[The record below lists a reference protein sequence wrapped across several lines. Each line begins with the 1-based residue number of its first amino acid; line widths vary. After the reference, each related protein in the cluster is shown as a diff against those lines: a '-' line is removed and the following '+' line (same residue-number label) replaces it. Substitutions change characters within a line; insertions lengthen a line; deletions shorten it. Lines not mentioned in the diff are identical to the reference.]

1 MSVVDPD
8 QKDWRLQAA
17 LELDDPKPLL
27 GGLLAR
33 LRGGPAVI
41 GEIESSVAPDVVI
54 THDGKLLFAYAAS
67 DSALA
72 GARTAIE
79 AALRNDGVAATIRVS
94 HWDDEL
100 DDWRQIDPP
109 LSDSER
115 RARERADRAGAA
127 TETRTLVVSV
137 GREIRSEF
145 ERSLQ
150 ISADELGVECK
161 LVEHPH
167 LLTTQVAFTVT
178 GARRKV
184 EEFAAGVQAEE
195 GATIRTEFGVM
206 SSPL

>member
-1 MSVVDPD
+1 MSVIDPD

-17 LELDDPKPLL
+17 LALDDPKPSL
-27 GGLLAR
+27 GGLLQR

-67 DSALA
+67 EPALVDARAAIESALREDA
-72 GARTAIE
+72 VG
-79 AALRNDGVAATIRVS
+79 ATIRVS

-109 LSDSER
+109 PSESEQ
-115 RARERADRAGAA
+115 RARERSDRAAAA
-127 TETRTLVVSV
+127 TETRTLAVSV

-150 ISADELGVECK
+150 ISAAELGVECEI
-161 LVEHPH
+161 VEHPH
-167 LLTTQVAFTVT
+167 LLSTQVAFTVT
-178 GARRKV
+178 GPRRKV
-184 EEFAAGVQAEE
+184 EEFASGLRAEE
-195 GATIRTEFGVM
+195 RATIRTEYGVM

>member
-1 MSVVDPD
+1 MSIVDPD

-17 LELDDPKPLL
+17 LALDDPKPSLGSLL
-27 GGLLAR
+27 QR

-41 GEIESSVAPDVVI
+41 GEIESSVSPDVVI

-67 DSALA
+67 APALARARAAIESAL
-72 GARTAIE
+72 RE
-79 AALRNDGVAATIRVS
+79 DGVGASIHIS

-109 LSDSER
+109 LSESEQR
-115 RARERADRAGAA
+115 DRERSDRAAAA
-127 TETRTLVVSV
+127 TETRTLVASV
-137 GREIRSEF
+137 GREIRGDF

-150 ISADELGVECK
+150 ISAAELGVECE

-178 GARRKV
+178 GPHRKV
-184 EEFAAGVQAEE
+184 AQFAAGLQAEE
-195 GATIRTEFGVM
+195 RATIRIGRDVM
-206 SSPL
+206 ASPL